1 MPSINYLFKFD
12 IFRMLYKRDYL
23 MFNIINFGILSFF
36 MFLFAIVEAAV
47 TPNPSFPTVT
57 AKAYILQ
64 DFESGQVI
72 AELHSDYLLP
82 PASITKLMTAYVVLQ
97 ELKMG
102 RISLAEEVLISD
114 KAWRMIGSRSF
125 IEVNT
130 KVSVEVLLRGMITQS
145 GNDSAVALAEHI
157 AGSEETFT
165 RMMNEYAQNLGMV
178 NTNYQNS
185 TGLPNPNHYTTARNI
200 STLSS
205 AIIRNFPDYYKWYAE
220 KKFTYNNIVQYNRN
234 KLLWRDKSVD
244 GLKTGHTEEAG
255 YCLAASAKRNNMRLI
270 SVVLGALSENARAQ
284 EAQKLMNYGFR
295 FFETHALY
303 RTYENITSTKIWKG
317 ADKNIN
323 LGLKRNLSV
332 TVPRGRYKELV
343 INIDI
348 NDAIISPIIQGSKL
362 GVIEIYLGDNLITQR
377 SLISLHAIENGHW
390 WRCLIDAFLILIW
403 N

>member
-1 MPSINYLFKFD
+1 
-12 IFRMLYKRDYL
+12 MLYKRDYL

-47 TPNPSFPTVT
+47 TPNPSFPIVV
-57 AKAYILQ
+57 AKSYILQ
-64 DFESGQVI
+64 DFESGKVI
-72 AELHSDYLLP
+72 AELNADYLLP
-82 PASITKLMTAYVVLQ
+82 PASITKLMTAYIVLQ

-102 RISLAEEVLISD
+102 NISLAEEVLISD
-114 KAWRMIGSRSF
+114 KAWRMVGSRSF

-145 GNDSAVALAEHI
+145 GNDAAVALAEHI
-157 AGSEETFT
+157 AGSEETFI

-185 TGLPNPNHYTTARNI
+185 TGLPSPNHYTTARNI

-244 GLKTGHTEEAG
+244 GLKTGHTKEAG
-255 YCLAASAKRNNMRLI
+255 YCLAASAKRGNMRLI

-303 RTYENITSTKIWKG
+303 ITYEKITSTKIWKG
-317 ADKNIN
+317 ADENLN
-323 LGLKRNLSV
+323 LGLKRTLSV
-332 TVPRGRYKELV
+332 TVPRGLYKELV

-348 NDAIISPIIQGSKL
+348 NNTIISPIIQGFKL
-362 GVIEIYLGDNLITQR
+362 GVIEVYLEDNLITQR
-377 SLISLHAIENGHW
+377 PLISLHAIENAHW
-390 WRCLIDAFLILIW
+390 WRCLIDAFLLLIW